1 MEDHSHNLLPIR
13 IWPDPVLL
21 AKASEVSTFDEPL
34 ISLAEAMIETMYSAD
49 GVGLAAPQVG
59 HSIRMFVADPQ
70 ATEEPAPQVF
80 INPEIT
86 MSGEIESSEEGCLSI
101 PDIRVQVRRPVL
113 ATIRAQD
120 LAGDWFE
127 LQSDDFPARVW
138 QHEFDHL
145 EGTMILDRMSP
156 MDRLATRKAI
166 KALRIDA
173 EGKYPNS

>member
-1 MEDHSHNLLPIR
+1 MDDHSHNLLPIR

-21 AKASEVSTFDEPL
+21 ARAQVVNTFDESL
-34 ISLAEAMIETMYSAD
+34 AALAEAMIETMYSAE

-70 ATEEPAPQVF
+70 TTEEPNAQVF

-86 MSGEIESSEEGCLSI
+86 MSGDIESAEEGCLSI
-101 PDIRVQVRRPVL
+101 PDIRVQVRRSVI
-113 ATIRAQD
+113 AKIRAQD
-120 LAGDWFE
+120 VNGEWFE
-127 LQSDDFPARVW
+127 LESDDFPARVW

-156 MDRLATRKAI
+156 MDRLATRKAV
-166 KALRIDA
+166 KAMRLDA
-173 EGKYPNS
+173 EGKYPK